1 MYNIGIDLGGTNIKV
16 GVVNDDFK
24 IVGKSN
30 IKTDL
35 PRPAEEIADSIAK
48 GVELACKEA
57 GIDVKDINSIGIGT
71 PGVAD
76 RNTGVVLYSCNL
88 GFNNTDL
95 GGLLKHRLGT
105 DIYVEND
112 ANVAAYGEVLGGAA
126 KGYKDVVVITLGTGV
141 GGGIIIGGKI
151 YTGFNFCGAELG
163 HVVIEYNGRQCNCG
177 RKGCFEAYS
186 SATALITAT
195 KKAMEE
201 DKDSAMWNI
210 AGSIDKVDGKT
221 AFTGGINLADE
232 YIDKLDRFGHWKDTA
247 VMVKGDAVKSF
258 TYMFLKM
265 WNVAGKK
272 DRIEQEEIDNYI
284 INFDKDECLNDFD
297 LKNELIRSNGYVIP
311 YGDSP
316 FSSERIGKRVYI
328 DILNRAQRYVHIMT
342 PYLILDDE
350 MIAALRYC
358 AARGVE
364 TTIIMPH
371 IPDKVYAYLLAR
383 TYYPELIKHGVN
395 IYEYTPGFVHAK
407 EFISDDCRA
416 TVGTV
421 NLDFRSLYLHFE
433 CGAYIY
439 KNDVVADIENDYQK
453 TLEKCQKIT
462 EEDCKKYP
470 WHKKLIGQILR
481 LLAPLM

>member
-57 GIDVKDINSIGIGT
+57 GISVKDINSIGIGT

-95 GGLLKHRLGT
+95 GGLLKERLGT

-221 AFTGGINLADE
+221 AFDAMRAGDKSGKAVVDEYLNYLGCGLTNVVNTFQPEMLLIGGGICKEGDYLTKPLEE
-232 YIDKLDRFGHWKDTA
+232 YIKRESYCINPERSTVLGICKLGNDAGIVGAANLYRLKD
-247 VMVKGDAVKSF
+247 
-258 TYMFLKM
+258 
-265 WNVAGKK
+265 
-272 DRIEQEEIDNYI
+272 
-284 INFDKDECLNDFD
+284 
-297 LKNELIRSNGYVIP
+297 
-311 YGDSP
+311 
-316 FSSERIGKRVYI
+316 
-328 DILNRAQRYVHIMT
+328 
-342 PYLILDDE
+342 
-350 MIAALRYC
+350 
-358 AARGVE
+358 
-364 TTIIMPH
+364 
-371 IPDKVYAYLLAR
+371 
-383 TYYPELIKHGVN
+383 
-395 IYEYTPGFVHAK
+395 
-407 EFISDDCRA
+407 
-416 TVGTV
+416 
-421 NLDFRSLYLHFE
+421 
-433 CGAYIY
+433 
-439 KNDVVADIENDYQK
+439 
-453 TLEKCQKIT
+453 
-462 EEDCKKYP
+462 
-470 WHKKLIGQILR
+470 
-481 LLAPLM
+481 